1 MRRLFL
7 LVGEAVT
14 AGASPR
20 PTAYPDKGAD
30 DMTTVVER
38 FLKYVS
44 FDTQSDEFSE
54 TCPSTDKQKTLG
66 AALVEEMKA
75 MGIEDARMDEHGY
88 VYGTVPGD
96 PSLPTIGL
104 IAHMDTSPDASG
116 ANVKARVVEY
126 NGTDILL
133 GEESGLVLSE
143 KQFPGLKKHRGK
155 HLIVTDGTTLLGAD
169 DKAGIAEI
177 MTAAEFLMTARMN
190 HATLKIGFTP
200 DEEIGRGADLFDV
213 EGFGADF
220 AYTVDGGP
228 MGELEYENFNA
239 ASAKVEFAGLNI
251 HPGSAKDRML
261 NSQYI
266 AMEYERLLPAAQKPE
281 YTEGYEGFI
290 HLTDMEGTVEKS
302 TLRYIIRDHDSE
314 KFQQKKQ
321 RMMDAAAYLNAKY
334 GAGTVNITIR
344 DSYFNMRQIIEQ
356 SMFVVDRAKNAI
368 EELGIQPI
376 VVPIRGGTDG
386 ARLSFVGLPCPNLGT
401 GGENYHGRY
410 EYACAEDME
419 LCVRALV
426 NILTAGK

>member
-1 MRRLFL
+1 
-7 LVGEAVT
+7 
-14 AGASPR
+14 
-20 PTAYPDKGAD
+20 
-30 DMTTVVER
+30 MTSVVER

-44 FDTQSDEFSE
+44 FDTQSDEYSE

-96 PSLPTIGL
+96 PNLPTIGL

-126 NGTDILL
+126 DGTDILL

-143 KQFPGLKKHRGK
+143 KQFPGLARHRGK

-213 EGFGADF
+213 EGFAADY
-220 AYTVDGGP
+220 AYTVDGGAL
-228 MGELEYENFNA
+228 GELEYENFNA
-239 ASAKVEFAGLNI
+239 ASAKVEFTGLNI
-251 HPGSAKDRML
+251 HPGSAKDRMI

-302 TLRYIIRDHDSE
+302 TLRYIIRDHDAE
-314 KFQQKKQ
+314 KFRQKKE
-321 RMMDAAAYLNAKY
+321 RMSEAAAYLNAKY
-334 GAGTVNITIR
+334 GAGTV
-344 DSYFNMRQIIEQ
+344 S
-356 SMFVVDRAKNAI
+356 
-368 EELGIQPI
+368 
-376 VVPIRGGTDG
+376 
-386 ARLSFVGLPCPNLGT
+386 
-401 GGENYHGRY
+401 
-410 EYACAEDME
+410 
-419 LCVRALV
+419 
-426 NILTAGK
+426 

>member
-1 MRRLFL
+1 
-7 LVGEAVT
+7 
-14 AGASPR
+14 
-20 PTAYPDKGAD
+20 
-30 DMTTVVER
+30 MTSVIER

-54 TCPSTDKQKTLG
+54 TCPSTDKQKVLG

-75 MGIEDARMDEHGY
+75 MGIADARMDEHGY

-116 ANVKARVVEY
+116 ANVKARGVEY
-126 NGTDILL
+126 DGTDILL

-143 KQFPGLKKHRGK
+143 KQFPGLARHRGK

-177 MTAAEFLMTARMN
+177 MTVAEFLLTAKMN

-213 EGFGADF
+213 EGFGADY
-220 AYTVDGGP
+220 AYTVDGGAV
-228 MGELEYENFNA
+228 GELEYENFNA
-239 ASAKVEFAGLNI
+239 ASAKVEFVGLNI

-302 TLRYIIRDHDSE
+302 TLRYIIRDHDTE
-314 KFQQKKQ
+314 KFQQKKE
-321 RMMDAAAYLNAKY
+321 RMMEAAAYLNAKY

-344 DSYFNMRQIIEQ
+344 DSYFNMRQVIEPNIH
-356 SMFVVDRAKNAI
+356 VVDRAKKAI
-368 EELGIQPI
+368 EDLGIQPI

-386 ARLSFVGLPCPNLGT
+386 ARLSYVGLPCPNLGT
-401 GGENYHGRY
+401 GGENFHGRY
-410 EYACAEDME
+410 EYACAEDMD
-419 LCVRALV
+419 LSVRALI

>member
-1 MRRLFL
+1 MQS
-7 LVGEAVT
+7 VI
-14 AGASPR
+14 
-20 PTAYPDKGAD
+20 
-30 DMTTVVER
+30 ER
-38 FLKYVS
+38 FLRYVS

-54 TCPSTDKQKTLG
+54 SCPSTDKQKALG

-75 MGIEDARMDEHGY
+75 IGIEDARMDENGY

-126 NGTDILL
+126 DGTDILL
-133 GEESGLVLSE
+133 GEESGLYLNE
-143 KQFPGLKKHRGK
+143 KQFPGLARHRGK
-155 HLIVTDGTTLLGAD
+155 HLVVTDGTTLLGAD

-177 MTAAEFLMTARMN
+177 MAAAEFLMTARMN
-190 HATLKIGFTP
+190 HSTLKIGFTP
-200 DEEIGRGADLFDV
+200 DEEIGRGADMFDV

-228 MGELEYENFNA
+228 VGELEYENFNA
-239 ASAKVEFAGLNI
+239 ASAKVEFHGLNI

-302 TLRYIIRDHDSE
+302 TLRYIIRDHDAE
-314 KFQQKKQ
+314 KFRQKKE
-321 RMMDAAAYLNAKY
+321 RMSEAAAYLNAKY

-344 DSYFNMRQIIEQ
+344 DSYFNMRQVIEPC
-356 SMFVVDRAKNAI
+356 MFVVDRAKKAI
-368 EELGIQPI
+368 EDLGIQPI

-386 ARLSFVGLPCPNLGT
+386 ARLSYVGLPCPNLGT

-410 EYACAEDME
+410 EYACVEDME
-419 LCVRALV
+419 LSTRVLI